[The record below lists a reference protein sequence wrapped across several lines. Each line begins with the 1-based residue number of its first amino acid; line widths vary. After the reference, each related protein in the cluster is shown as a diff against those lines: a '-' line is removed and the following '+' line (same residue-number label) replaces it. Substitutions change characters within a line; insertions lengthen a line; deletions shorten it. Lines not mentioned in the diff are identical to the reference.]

1 MKRRKIAIGSVG
13 MLLCASWLQPL
24 FLPPWVAFHGE
35 VLAYAALAISVLAVL
50 ICSNNTSKL
59 IISFPEVSL
68 LILLVLIICQYI
80 NGRLSFL
87 GDVAVYA
94 LYLLGLM
101 LAIAVGRKSTNEI
114 NVLENLAWCIA
125 VAALGS
131 VFIALLQTF
140 SIDEHY
146 SFVAPTSTW
155 RRPGANLAQPN
166 NLGTLLLWGQ
176 ASVFYL
182 YLAKKLKT
190 TNTIALVGLMSIGI
204 AISESRAALIGVV
217 ALAAWMC
224 TAPVQDGKK
233 SRFLISLLYLGSAV
247 TLFLFWPKLMW
258 AYHEGVWNIQGGNAR
273 IIYTQVGAR
282 EVVWMQLIAAAGIQP
297 LFGWGFG
304 GVSRALNAVIDKYE
318 VSYPFTYA
326 HNILFDLLIGV
337 GYPAAFMFVMG
348 WLMWFGCRLK
358 WKIASGY
365 WFSIAILIPFI
376 LHSLTEFPFTYAYF
390 LFPAGIA
397 VGAMA
402 TSHSDRL
409 KISISRPVFIS
420 IYLIW
425 SLLCMLVFRDYLLAE
440 EDFRIARMEARRIG
454 ATSAEYTPPTMLV
467 LDQLEAVNK
476 VTRIAPTSGM
486 SIEDVDLLR
495 RTALKYPWTA
505 MQSRYALALALNGN
519 VAEAKRQLAVMRAL
533 HGPEAYSGVIENWK
547 SLAAEKYPQ
556 LKEIISILNTY

>member
-1 MKRRKIAIGSVG
+1 MKRRKIAIGSAG

-125 VAALGS
+125 VATLGS

-182 YLAKKLKT
+182 YLANKLKT

-273 IIYTQVGAR
+273 IIYTQAGAR

-304 GVSRALNAVIDKYE
+304 GVSRALNAVVDKYE

-326 HNILFDLLIGV
+326 HNILLDLLIGV

-348 WLMWFGCRLK
+348 WLIWVTRRLT
-358 WKIASGY
+358 WRPDSGR
-365 WFSIAILIPFI
+365 WFSLAVLMPFTV
-376 LHSLTEFPFTYAYF
+376 HSLTEFPFSYAYF
-390 LFPAGIA
+390 LFPVGVA
-397 VGAMA
+397 VGVLDVSNSRRINIGI
-402 TSHSDRL
+402 TRSVFS
-409 KISISRPVFIS
+409 SIC
-420 IYLIW
+420 
-425 SLLCMLVFRDYLLAE
+425 LLWCLLALMVFRDYVHAE

-454 ATSAEYTPPTMLV
+454 TTLVDYDRPKMLV
-467 LDQLEAVNK
+467 LDQLNAINTA
-476 VTRIAPTSGM
+476 TRTTPTPGM
-486 SIEDVDLLR
+486 SLEDLDLLKS
-495 RTALKYPWTA
+495 TALKYPWTA
-505 MQSRYALALALNGN
+505 MQSRYALALALNGD
-519 VAEAKRQLAVMRAL
+519 VAEAKRQLLVLRAL

-556 LKEIISILNTY
+556 LEEIISILNVS